1 MKIELSQPFVANG
14 KVDEFDVKQ
23 MKKALNRL
31 GYYQP
36 YEKVGITGIADMGV
50 FDALKTFQKDQ
61 GLLATGSAKPNDESV
76 RALNKEISKTPDG

>member
-1 MKIELSQPFVANG
+1 MKIELSQPFATNS

-36 YEKVGITGIADMGV
+36 YEKVGITGIADMEV
-50 FDALKTFQKDQ
+50 FDALKVFQREH
-61 GLLATGSAKPNDESV
+61 GLSAMLKH
-76 RALNKEISKTPDG
+76 KK